1 MVPSAFVLLEA
12 LPVTPNGKVD
22 RRALPEPDRD
32 RPDLEESFAASRNP
46 VEVTLAEIWGEVLGL
61 DQVGIHDDFFELGG
75 HSLVAIQVIS
85 RVRATFQI
93 EFSVRSLF
101 EQPTV
106 AGLALQVAEALEKKI
121 LPEKIGMLAR
131 LESLSEEDAERLLD
145 QAISKK
151 G

>member
-1 MVPSAFVLLEA
+1 
-12 LPVTPNGKVD
+12 
-22 RRALPEPDRD
+22 
-32 RPDLEESFAASRNP
+32 
-46 VEVTLAEIWGEVLGL
+46 
-61 DQVGIHDDFFELGG
+61 
-75 HSLVAIQVIS
+75 VAIQVIS

-131 LESLSEEDAERLLD
+131 LESISEEDAERLLD